1 MTESD
6 RHAAAARIAETPQ
19 HCIHLH
25 ALQSSR
31 CRARIAGAPHD
42 PAAIL
47 VEASLLPGEP
57 MLFGEDVDAM
67 WALLRDFDAWTCAE
81 VSERHADT
89 LAERMN
95 KHTGRPVRQVADAY
109 TILTRP
115 PNPVPVPPEVRLLTR
130 ADADADL
137 YADSAAAFEDSPEN
151 ARLMLEDGIVA
162 AAIVDDRAVA
172 SIEGYPS
179 TARYTNLMAETLPVY
194 RNRGYATAAAAL
206 VVVEIQR
213 QGRTPV
219 WSASV
224 DNPTSLRVAEKLGFE
239 RIGQMVY
246 VIPTRA

>member
-1 MTESD
+1 
-6 RHAAAARIAETPQ
+6 
-19 HCIHLH
+19 
-25 ALQSSR
+25 
-31 CRARIAGAPHD
+31 
-42 PAAIL
+42 

-57 MLFGEDVDAM
+57 MLFGDDVDAI
-67 WALLRDFDAWTCAE
+67 WAVLREFDGWTCAE
-81 VSERHADT
+81 VSERHADA
-89 LAERMN
+89 LAQRIGQD
-95 KHTGRPVRQVADAY
+95 TGRPVRQVPDAY

-115 PNPVPVPPEVRLLTR
+115 PNTVHIPAEVRLLTQV
-130 ADADADL
+130 DAAM
-137 YADSAAAFEDSPEN
+137 YADSAPAFEDSPEN

-172 SIEGYPS
+172 AIEGYPS
-179 TARYTNLMAETLPVY
+179 TSRYTNLMAETLPVY

-206 VVVEIQR
+206 VVAEIQR

-239 RIGQMVY
+239 RIGEMVY